1 MTPITADSRGRG
13 RGSTHVHRRSCP
25 RHRVPILHKQSAP
38 IALRNPRDRSFP
50 GSARTAHRPPR
61 TVLLLY
67 VLDLVGV
74 AVFAASGALAA
85 GRKRLDLLGVG
96 VLALVTAVG
105 GGTIR
110 DLLLDRHP
118 IFWLDDP
125 TYLLVI
131 LAAAF
136 LTVGVA
142 RARLA
147 RRGALLTA
155 LLVADG
161 LGLALF
167 SVGGAQIAERA
178 GLPTVS
184 VVLLGT
190 VTGTAGG
197 AIRDVL
203 TAEVPLV
210 LRRGNL
216 YASAAIVGT
225 AGYRVLETSGVA
237 RDAAALVGM
246 AIVAALRFAAIAWRL
261 QLPEFYL
268 ADEEQ

>member
-1 MTPITADSRGRG
+1 M
-13 RGSTHVHRRSCP
+13 
-25 RHRVPILHKQSAP
+25 
-38 IALRNPRDRSFP
+38 F
-50 GSARTAHRPPR
+50 
-61 TVLLLY
+61 LY
-67 VLDLVGV
+67 ILDLVGI

-85 GRKRLDLLGVG
+85 GRKRMDLLGVV
-96 VLALVTAVG
+96 VLGLVTAVG
-105 GGTIR
+105 GGTVL

-125 TYLLVI
+125 TYLIVI
-131 LAAAF
+131 IASAL
-136 LTVGVA
+136 LTVAIA

-147 RRGALLTA
+147 QRRALLTA
-155 LLVADG
+155 LLVADA

-178 GLPTVS
+178 GLPTAS

-190 VTGTAGG
+190 VTGAAGG

-203 TAEVPLV
+203 SAEVPLV

-216 YASAAIVGT
+216 YASAAIAGT
-225 AGYRVLETSGVA
+225 AAYRVFEAAGVE
-237 RDAAALVGM
+237 RNLAAAAGM
-246 AIVAALRFAAIAWRL
+246 LIVAALRFAAIAWRW

-268 ADEEQ
+268 EEERRGGE

>member
-1 MTPITADSRGRG
+1 
-13 RGSTHVHRRSCP
+13 
-25 RHRVPILHKQSAP
+25 
-38 IALRNPRDRSFP
+38 
-50 GSARTAHRPPR
+50 
-61 TVLLLY
+61 
-67 VLDLVGV
+67 VGV

-85 GRKRLDLLGVG
+85 GRKRLDLLGVI

-105 GGTIR
+105 GGTVR

-118 IFWLDDP
+118 LFWLDDP
-125 TYLLVI
+125 TYLVVI
-131 LAAAF
+131 VGAAL
-136 LTVGVA
+136 LTVAVA
-142 RARLA
+142 RARLP

-178 GLPTVS
+178 GLPTAS
-184 VVLLGT
+184 IVLLGT
-190 VTGTAGG
+190 VTGAAGG
-197 AIRDVL
+197 ALRDVL

-216 YASAAIVGT
+216 YASAAIAGT
-225 AGYRVLETSGVA
+225 AAYRVFVASGVD
-237 RDAAALVGM
+237 RDVAAVAGM
-246 AIVAALRFAAIAWRL
+246 VIVAALRFAAIAWRL

-268 ADEEQ
+268 DDEPADGRPRPSAAPGGPAA